1 MKKYLKVKVL
11 NLYGGASFA
20 IENPFKCPV
29 CMENYTT
36 VDNQQQVIATT
47 LKCGHSI
54 CMTCL
59 GTIKGLRRDLRV
71 CPLCRSEIDIND
83 GTRPTILIQDGI
95 NYIKKLEDDNLKM
108 SKQLPQENR
117 FVLPDGTVSGKQKID
132 APAKAIQAA
141 AKLNSMIEP
150 NDISNID

>member
-20 IENPFKCPV
+20 IENPFQCPV

-36 VDNQQQVIATT
+36 VDTQQQVIATT

-59 GTIKGLRRDLRV
+59 GTIKDLSRDLRV
-71 CPLCRSEIDIND
+71 CPLCRSAIDMDD
-83 GTRPTILIQDGI
+83 GTRPTILIQDAI

-108 SKQLPQENR
+108 SQQLPQENR
-117 FVLPDGTVSGKQKID
+117 FVLPDGTVSGKQDGTVSGK
-132 APAKAIQAA
+132 QV
-141 AKLNSMIEP
+141 EH